1 MNSRSEVARLRDGEC
16 RGMFSVARDL
26 ARHWISS
33 PLLQPLRGP
42 QI

>member
-1 MNSRSEVARLRDGEC
+1 MNSRSEVARLSEGEC
-16 RGMFSVARDL
+16 RGELWVARDL